1 MKTFTLSEAE
11 SLLPILE
18 TLLRTS
24 IEGKKVIESLEEE
37 YNDVR
42 HRVFL
47 NGGMTI
53 DISAAARKRATYDKT
68 VQQVRDAVAE
78 IHAIGVQVKDLDIGL
93 LDFPC
98 LVGEEIVLLCWK
110 LGEEGIT
117 HWHSTTEGFAG
128 RKPIDERIIRGKGG
142 GSTH

>member
-1 MKTFTLSEAE
+1 MKTFTLDEAE

-37 YNDVR
+37 YNEFR

-53 DISAAARKRATYDKT
+53 DIREAARKRAIYDKT

-98 LVGEEIVLLCWK
+98 EIEGEIILLCWK
-110 LGEEGIT
+110 YGEKGIS
-117 HWHSTTEGFAG
+117 WYHSVEAGFAG
-128 RKPIDERIIRGKGG
+128 RKPIDDRIRANRKDPQ
-142 GSTH
+142 

>member
-1 MKTFTLSEAE
+1 MKTFTLDEAE
-11 SLLPILE
+11 TLLPILE
-18 TLLRTS
+18 SLLRTS

-37 YNDVR
+37 YQNFR

-47 NGGMTI
+47 NGGTHI
-53 DISAAARKRATYDKT
+53 DIREAARKRAIYDKT

-98 LVGEEIVLLCWK
+98 EVDGEIVLLCWK
-110 LGEEGIT
+110 YGEKGIGFY
-117 HWHSTTEGFAG
+117 HSLDAGFAG
-128 RKPIDERIIRGKGG
+128 RKPIDERIFRNRKDPQ
-142 GSTH
+142 